1 LCLFFSRIFPSD
13 FFSDAGTEFLED
25 YYNSL
30 VGEEL
35 AKIANFMGTP
45 LPPPLP
51 IGIIEL
57 QARTLKIFEFK
68 GLIGKIFWIK
78 ELAWLPAEFDSPSL
92 VPATGNQSL
101 SRGLFLQIISSL
113 SKY

>member
-1 LCLFFSRIFPSD
+1 VSFLADVSLG
-13 FFSDAGTEFLED
+13 FFSDTGTEFLGD
-25 YYNSL
+25 HYNSL

-35 AKIANFMGTP
+35 AKIGNFRGT
-45 LPPPLP
+45 PPLP

-57 QARTLKIFEFK
+57 QAKTLKIFEFK